1 MAPIILAHRG
11 ASALAPENTAAAF
24 ALARSMGA
32 DGFECDVHLSGDG
45 VPVVIHDRNLK
56 RLAGLNRRVDSLPW
70 RQLSGLDV
78 GSWFER
84 RFSDQRLLR
93 LQDALKLG
101 GRGFRP
107 LVELKQTTPPRDL
120 ALARACAPLL
130 ASARA
135 WACSFSARIC
145 AALRQCRPRLHVQL
159 VVSPENERQ
168 WLMALE
174 AARRLQ
180 LQGLAVDYRRLT
192 RLRVARL
199 HQLGLQAGAWTVNRR
214 ADYVRLAR
222 WGVDVIETDHPG
234 LKSP

>member
-93 LQDALKLG
+93 LQDA
-101 GRGFRP
+101 
-107 LVELKQTTPPRDL
+107 
-120 ALARACAPLL
+120 
-130 ASARA
+130 
-135 WACSFSARIC
+135 
-145 AALRQCRPRLHVQL
+145 
-159 VVSPENERQ
+159 
-168 WLMALE
+168 
-174 AARRLQ
+174 
-180 LQGLAVDYRRLT
+180 
-192 RLRVARL
+192 
-199 HQLGLQAGAWTVNRR
+199 
-214 ADYVRLAR
+214 
-222 WGVDVIETDHPG
+222 
-234 LKSP
+234 